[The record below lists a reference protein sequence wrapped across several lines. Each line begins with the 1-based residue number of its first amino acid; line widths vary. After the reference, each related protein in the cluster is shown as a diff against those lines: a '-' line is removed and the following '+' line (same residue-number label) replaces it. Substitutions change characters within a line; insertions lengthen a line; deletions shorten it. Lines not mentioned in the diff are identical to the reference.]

1 MKRLG
6 MWERGA
12 RSTSKGKMLL
22 QFICLKHPIVI
33 LCILTH
39 GDILRIVF
47 TVLASFHSRFK
58 GSLWAGLPVLSC
70 DALQPQ
76 QFSCKPDLLLPFAS
90 RQSFIQLYS
99 TPLFPP
105 SDTSHHIPP
114 QFHYFLASLYW
125 AGEKG
130 PRLERR
136 TLHFVSLLQVQVYAA
151 HNKSFYSQGSR
162 TFMATTTTM
171 VSLMGLLPHD
181 E

>member
-1 MKRLG
+1 MG
-6 MWERGA
+6 
-12 RSTSKGKMLL
+12 LL
-22 QFICLKHPIVI
+22 
-33 LCILTH
+33 
-39 GDILRIVF
+39 
-47 TVLASFHSRFK
+47 A
-58 GSLWAGLPVLSC
+58 LPELSC

-114 QFHYFLASLYW
+114 QLHYFLASLYW

-151 HNKSFYSQGSR
+151 HNNPFIHKDPEHSWPQQLQWFLLWDCCLMMSEQQSFSSR
-162 TFMATTTTM
+162 RNPA
-171 VSLMGLLPHD
+171 GLLGHPGRLLAALQ
-181 E
+181 

>member
-1 MKRLG
+1 MALDLHHRPYG
-6 MWERGA
+6 YIA
-12 RSTSKGKMLL
+12 
-22 QFICLKHPIVI
+22 LKDPEGFLMCVG
-33 LCILTH
+33 LPAL
-39 GDILRIVF
+39 
-47 TVLASFHSRFK
+47 
-58 GSLWAGLPVLSC
+58 LPVLSC

-151 HNKSFYSQGSR
+151 HNNPFIHKDPEH
-162 TFMATTTTM
+162 
-171 VSLMGLLPHD
+171 L
-181 E
+181 

>member
-1 MKRLG
+1 

-22 QFICLKHPIVI
+22 QFICSKHPIVI

-47 TVLASFHSRFK
+47 TLLASFHLRFK

-90 RQSFIQLYS
+90 RQSFIQPLS
-99 TPLFPP
+99 FPHRTPHIIFPHNCIIFW
-105 SDTSHHIPP
+105 HH
-114 QFHYFLASLYW
+114 FFW

-151 HNKSFYSQGSR
+151 HNKSFFFHKDPEHLWPQQLQR
-162 TFMATTTTM
+162 
-171 VSLMGLLPHD
+171 SL
-181 E
+181 